1 MFVYIPVYIFSIY
14 DFHFTFVYIFILE
27 LKMALS
33 EAWLKANN
41 GKARETVEVVADRD
55 SMSVRVS
62 PKGKIVFQL
71 RYRLNGKQE
80 RVDIGT
86 YPHVSL
92 KDARIEATRLRGLL
106 DQNKDPK
113 LVRKR

>member
-1 MFVYIPVYIFSIY
+1 
-14 DFHFTFVYIFILE
+14 
-27 LKMALS
+27 MALS

-41 GKARETVEVVADRD
+41 GKEREAIDVVADRD
-55 SMSVRVS
+55 SMSVRIS

-80 RVDIGT
+80 RIDIGA
-86 YPHVSL
+86 YPHISL

-113 LVRKR
+113 LELKVEKEKKWLVGKAVAEVLANYAT